1 MRRSFYLVLIL
12 LLVAALLAGFPAQV
26 ARFSPQ
32 LGALAVHLRAVLP
45 KSSTATLP
53 SGTTPPAANNASAEA
68 AHGPPPVTVLVTEV
82 TKGPLARVAT
92 TIGSVQPIA
101 SVALRTRLDAQVDQV
116 LVKDGAEVKKG
127 ALVFKLDSRQ
137 LDAQIAQ
144 AEATLQRDAAQIAQA
159 RIDLQRATDL
169 LARKAGAK
177 ATVDTART
185 NLASLNA
192 TKAADQAARD
202 NLDVQ
207 KSWTSITSPITG
219 RIGIVGVKA
228 GNIIRAGDSGPTGT
242 LATINQMSPIYVSFA
257 LPQELLGAL
266 RKAEHSDKS
275 FVEAVPQGAQ
285 QSERGQIAEIDN
297 AIDGATGTITAHAI
311 FANVHEHLW
320 PGQLCNVSVTL
331 DTDPN
336 AITLARQAVQEG
348 QNGTF
353 VFLVNHDVA
362 TLRAVKVERTQGN
375 LAVIAAGLT
384 GGETVVL
391 DGAARL
397 VNGSRVSIRNPATP
411 PVVGVKQA
419 D

>member
-1 MRRSFYLVLIL
+1 MRRSIYVALFL
-12 LLVAALLAGFPAQV
+12 LLVAAV
-26 ARFSPQ
+26 
-32 LGALAVHLRAVLP
+32 LR
-45 KSSTATLP
+45 ATLP
-53 SGTTPPAANNASAEA
+53 KYWAETPPAGSKPPAATQAKAAAS
-68 AHGPPPVTVLVTEV
+68 HSFPPVTVLVTLV

-127 ALVFKLDSRQ
+127 APVFKLDSRQ
-137 LDAQIAQ
+137 IKAQIAQ
-144 AEATLQRDAAQIAQA
+144 AEATLQRDDAQIAQA
-159 RIDLQRATDL
+159 KIDLQRASDL

-185 NLASLNA
+185 NLASLVA
-192 TKAADQAARD
+192 TKSADQAALG

-207 KSWTSITSPITG
+207 KSWTNITSPISG

-242 LATINQMSPIYVSFA
+242 LATINQMSPIYVSFS
-257 LPQELLGAL
+257 LPQDLLGAL
-266 RKAEHSDKS
+266 RMAEHNDKS
-275 FVEAVPQGAQ
+275 FVEAVPQGGKQ
-285 QSERGQIAEIDN
+285 GERGKIAEIDN
-297 AIDGATGTITAHAI
+297 AIDGTTGTITAHAV
-311 FANVHEHLW
+311 FANTNEHLW
-320 PGQLCNVSVTL
+320 PGQLCNVTVTL
-331 DTDPN
+331 DTDPK

-348 QNGTF
+348 QNGNF
-353 VFLVNHDVA
+353 VFLVNHNIA
-362 TLRAVKVERTQGN
+362 TLQPVTVERTQGN
-375 LAVIAAGLT
+375 LAVISSGLK

-397 VNGSRVSIRNPATP
+397 VDGSRVTIRSPAP
-411 PVVGVKQA
+411 PQGIDAKQA